1 MFGAHSKF
9 TQALIVFCGAV
20 LAVASPRLCLAQGAT
35 PTQTT
40 LSLSAASVPPGTAI
54 TFTAKVTSN
63 GAAAYPGQVLFCNAD
78 APHCQDVAI
87 LGTAQ
92 LTSDGTAITHMKLG
106 IGNHNIKAF
115 FTGTTRTAVTMP
127 NAGPPRLPSTSS
139 TQTVTVE
146 SAGTVPTST
155 TLTASGG
162 SGPFQLT
169 STVTTPARPIAGGSV
184 TFIAGGTVL
193 GRVPISAGASSLQ
206 LGPTFSSDDTGDPI
220 NQTVSGDFNNDGIPD
235 LALSYFTQTFL
246 TILLGKGD
254 GTFAVQPNALIGHGG
269 GVLVT
274 ADFNGDGIPDIA
286 TGDGCCTV
294 SILLGKGDGTFTLQA
309 PVTVG
314 AGSAQLLAAD
324 FNGDGIPDLA
334 AVQSDNTVAIELG
347 NGDGTFT
354 PSTTLTPPVGQY
366 AFFPNSPRIL
376 TSGDFNGDGIL
387 DLAAVAGVTGPDQPN
402 PGFLFV
408 FFGVGDG
415 TFVTTSQPLFL
426 GVVSS
431 VASADA
437 NGDGLPDLLVY
448 DGYGSVTTFMGD
460 GKGGFR
466 ALVPSP
472 VPAYANSL

>member
-254 GTFAVQPNALIGHGG
+254 GTFNAQPNAPIGHTGG
-269 GVLVT
+269 GLTT

-286 TGDGCCTV
+286 VGDYVGCCAV
-294 SILLGKGDGTFTLQA
+294 SILLGKGDGTFTLQP
-309 PVTVG
+309 PVPVG
-314 AGSAQLLAAD
+314 NASVQLLALD

-334 AVQSDNTVAIELG
+334 VVNRGDNTVTIAIG
-347 NGDGTFT
+347 NADGTFT
-354 PSTTLTPPVGQY
+354 PSTTLAPVIGPH
-366 AFFPNSPRIL
+366 AHFPNSPYVL
-376 TSGDFNGDGIL
+376 TSGDFNGDGIS
-387 DLAAVAGVTGPDQPN
+387 DL
-402 PGFLFV
+402 
-408 FFGVGDG
+408 
-415 TFVTTSQPLFL
+415 
-426 GVVSS
+426 
-431 VASADA
+431 
-437 NGDGLPDLLVY
+437 
-448 DGYGSVTTFMGD
+448 
-460 GKGGFR
+460 
-466 ALVPSP
+466 
-472 VPAYANSL
+472 